1 MIRDHNTRLLVDI
14 FKDYGKSLSEYDG
27 QIIVLILEKVNPKNF
42 RELIKLIISFE
53 ELTHRKIDLDSIEKI
68 ISHNHMGRK

>member
-1 MIRDHNTRLLVDI
+1 MISDDTRLLADI

-53 ELTHRKIDLDSIEKI
+53 ELTHRKIDLDSFKKI